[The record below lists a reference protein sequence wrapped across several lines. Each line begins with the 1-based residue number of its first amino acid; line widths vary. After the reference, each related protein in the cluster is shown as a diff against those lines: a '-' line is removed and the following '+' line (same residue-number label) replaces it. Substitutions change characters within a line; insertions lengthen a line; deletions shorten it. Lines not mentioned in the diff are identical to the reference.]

1 MSHILEITNLRY
13 DEEAKTATVHLT
25 NLFVNEDNVREIKTE
40 QDQTFSSEGIPTP
53 EEVIAFGSSLV
64 EPGEDIG
71 VEFIPNKLED
81 QVDTT
86 PEATTETGSV
96 VPSGYSAPEVKTYL
110 GKKIISES
118 TSTINEKE
126 YITLRLED
134 GSVCQ
139 LSEAEYKELVK

>member
-13 DEEAKTATVHLT
+13 DEETKTATVHLT

-81 QVDTT
+81 QVDAD
-86 PEATTETGSV
+86 PLPPVDMNRYEAV
-96 VPSGYSAPEVKTYL
+96 QPKAEVKTYL

>member
-13 DEEAKTATVHLT
+13 DEETKTATVHLT

-71 VEFIPNKLED
+71 VEFIPD
-81 QVDTT
+81 QVDE
-86 PEATTETGSV
+86 PKEEVSAKEEV
-96 VPSGYSAPEVKTYL
+96 VPEVIPTQPEVKTYL